1 MRLHSTVS
9 HHGLLAVAA
18 VVAPLLACQPDANP
32 VGPSGSLAASR
43 NGVSST
49 EGLASPGW
57 QGTAAHLVMQ
67 ANLSPTVA
75 TRAYSLVGV
84 AQYLAVQQAEGVTH
98 ARHGDDDGDDE
109 TGGGGRSGPESDRG
123 AGAGASAGVL
133 IDLLPPPAHGPGRT
147 AASQREIRAIS
158 DTRTQAQLDIATFWA
173 LAAGTPTT
181 SGFWIQ
187 QATDGINQQPFSER
201 RATHL
206 YALLS
211 ATMFDAQIGCWDAK
225 ETYWL
230 IRPWQAD
237 HAITVVAAVGKPN
250 HPSYP
255 SGHSCLS
262 SSAAEVLTTFF
273 PAQRKQLDAMVIEA
287 GLSRMYGGIHYRFDI
302 EAGQTLGR
310 RVAHFTIAADRSG
323 HSVRWPHD

>member
-1 MRLHSTVS
+1 MASHSRWPSRLRSDVGTRRHPTSRSPDHRRLSTVRRRHVRLHSTLS

-18 VVAPLLACQPDANP
+18 VVAPLLACQPDASP

-123 AGAGASAGVL
+123 AVAGASAAGLSHPFSTPAPALEELVTTHGKAAFA
-133 IDLLPPPAHGPGRT
+133 PPAH
-147 AASQREIRAIS
+147 
-158 DTRTQAQLDIATFWA
+158 
-173 LAAGTPTT
+173 
-181 SGFWIQ
+181 
-187 QATDGINQQPFSER
+187 
-201 RATHL
+201 
-206 YALLS
+206 
-211 ATMFDAQIGCWDAK
+211 
-225 ETYWL
+225 
-230 IRPWQAD
+230 
-237 HAITVVAAVGKPN
+237 AV
-250 HPSYP
+250 
-255 SGHSCLS
+255 
-262 SSAAEVLTTFF
+262 
-273 PAQRKQLDAMVIEA
+273 
-287 GLSRMYGGIHYRFDI
+287 
-302 EAGQTLGR
+302 
-310 RVAHFTIAADRSG
+310 
-323 HSVRWPHD
+323 

>member
-1 MRLHSTVS
+1 MRLHSTLS
-9 HHGLLAVAA
+9 HRGLVAVAA

-123 AGAGASAGVL
+123 AVAGASAVVL
-133 IDLLPPPAHGPGRT
+133 TYLFSPQAQALEDMVTTQRKAASAPAHDAVVRGGTNGRGGG
-147 AASQREIRAIS
+147 APLLARA
-158 DTRTQAQLDIATFWA
+158 RGVGRGHRW
-173 LAAGTPTT
+173 TPV
-181 SGFWIQ
+181 
-187 QATDGINQQPFSER
+187 P
-201 RATHL
+201 
-206 YALLS
+206 
-211 ATMFDAQIGCWDAK
+211 
-225 ETYWL
+225 
-230 IRPWQAD
+230 
-237 HAITVVAAVGKPN
+237 
-250 HPSYP
+250 
-255 SGHSCLS
+255 
-262 SSAAEVLTTFF
+262 
-273 PAQRKQLDAMVIEA
+273 
-287 GLSRMYGGIHYRFDI
+287 
-302 EAGQTLGR
+302 
-310 RVAHFTIAADRSG
+310 
-323 HSVRWPHD
+323 